1 MKKIISILLI
11 TLSFQAWSQKNA
23 AKVPANVL
31 DAFGKMYPHV
41 KAAEWKAEEGNFE
54 AEFKAPN
61 MNKKEGGKAEVMRTV
76 VMNAQGT
83 LVHEEEEME
92 IADLPAKITDYVKNE
107 LGGKAITE
115 ASRITLNTGDMNFE
129 IEVGKTDYIFN
140 ADGQFLSKE
149 EDKKDDDKKKK

>member
-1 MKKIISILLI
+1 MI

-23 AKVPANVL
+23 AKIPANVL

-41 KAAEWKAEEGNFE
+41 KAAEWKAEEGNYE

-83 LVHEEEEME
+83 LVQEEEEME
-92 IADLPAKITDYVKNE
+92 IADLPVSITDYVKKE
-107 LGGKAITE
+107 LGGKKITE
-115 ASRITLNTGDMNFE
+115 ASRITLNTGDMNY
-129 IEVGKTDYIFN
+129 EVELGKTDYLFT
-140 ADGQFLSKE
+140 ADGKFLSKE
-149 EDKKDDDKKKK
+149 EDKIDDDKKKK

>member
-23 AKVPANVL
+23 AKIPANVL

-41 KAAEWKAEEGNFE
+41 KAAEWKAEEGNYE

-83 LVHEEEEME
+83 LVQEEEEME
-92 IADLPAKITDYVKNE
+92 ITDLPAVITDYVKNE
-107 LGGKAITE
+107 LAGKKITE
-115 ASRITLNTGDMNFE
+115 ASRITLNTGDMNY
-129 IEVGKTDYIFN
+129 EVELGKTDYLFN
-140 ADGQFLSKE
+140 ADGKFLSKE
-149 EDKKDDDKKKK
+149 EDKIDDDKKKK

>member
-1 MKKIISILLI
+1 
-11 TLSFQAWSQKNA
+11 
-23 AKVPANVL
+23 
-31 DAFGKMYPHV
+31 
-41 KAAEWKAEEGNFE
+41 
-54 AEFKAPN
+54 

-83 LVHEEEEME
+83 LVHEEEEMD
-92 IADLPAKITDYVKNE
+92 IADLPAKITEYVKNE

-115 ASRITLNTGDMNFE
+115 ASRITLNTGDMNYE

-149 EDKKDDDKKKK
+149 EDKKNDDKKKK

>member
-11 TLSFQAWSQKNA
+11 TLSFQAWSQKNT

-41 KAAEWKAEEGNFE
+41 KAAEWKAEEGNYE

-83 LVHEEEEME
+83 LVHEEEEMD
-92 IADLPAKITDYVKNE
+92 IADLPAKITEYVKNE

-115 ASRITLNTGDMNFE
+115 ASRITLNTGDMNYE

-149 EDKKDDDKKKK
+149 EDKKNDDKKKK

>member
-41 KAAEWKAEEGNFE
+41 KAAEWKAEEGNYE
-54 AEFKAPN
+54 AEFKAPA
-61 MNKKEGGKAEVMRTV
+61 MFVKQGGKTEVTRTV

-83 LVHEEEEME
+83 LVHEEEEMD

-115 ASRITLNTGDMNFE
+115 ASRITLNTGDMNYE